1 MRRWRNQPMGKTVSK
16 KVDSFLT
23 LILFYSIDGCKK
35 LQVLFIRSNMLSDF
49 DLECITKSLKTN
61 TVLKVIDISSNQTLS
76 QSEIT
81 KFFDVLQSNR
91 SIEYFGLAKLG
102 LTTQNI
108 QPLFSL
114 IGKFPFPEDQVESHK
129 IALKNRDAI
138 VEKNKK
144 LKASKKPEEPVP
156 VLDEIT

>member
-1 MRRWRNQPMGKTVSK
+1 MGKTVSK

-76 QSEIT
+76 
-81 KFFDVLQSNR
+81 
-91 SIEYFGLAKLG
+91 
-102 LTTQNI
+102 
-108 QPLFSL
+108 
-114 IGKFPFPEDQVESHK
+114 
-129 IALKNRDAI
+129 
-138 VEKNKK
+138 
-144 LKASKKPEEPVP
+144 
-156 VLDEIT
+156 